1 MIKPTSTRLT
11 AVVFTIALGLASD
24 VTAQAAPLNPWT
36 MVPAPATTCHADD
49 DFIEKLDAAKTALGE
64 AMQRQAT
71 VNAAAKEKFDAMDMS
86 EKAQRMQAFMMKN
99 PQEAMQMLQ
108 AEQAA
113 STSGQAAVAEAGE
126 SATRLEAELA
136 RLQASFN
143 IAADQA
149 VKPVQARQNELIE
162 AKTVEVGE
170 AGISMF
176 TNAADHAQYV
186 RLIAEENAAY
196 ETACA
201 PHFGANGTFHTWL
214 SSYRTEVLDKMIIAG
229 EAGEGALVVQ
239 MAAMSLPGGGYR
251 STAAF
256 QQADNFIQKM
266 RNVYQLR
273 RSKATPRVE
282 LRK

>member
-64 AMQRQAT
+64 AMQRQAS

-99 PQEAMQMLQ
+99 PQEAMKMMQ

-113 STSGQAAVAEAGE
+113 STSGQAAVAEASE

-136 RLQASFN
+136 QLQASFN
-143 IAADQA
+143 SAVDQA
-149 VKPVQARQNELIE
+149 VKPVQTRQNELIK

-186 RLIAEENAAY
+186 QMIAEENAAY

-201 PHFGANGTFHTWL
+201 PHFGADGTFHTWL

-239 MAAMSLPGGGYR
+239 MAAMDLPGGGYR
-251 STAAF
+251 TTVAF
-256 QQADNFIQKM
+256 QQADNFILKM

-273 RSKATPRVE
+273 RNKATPWVE